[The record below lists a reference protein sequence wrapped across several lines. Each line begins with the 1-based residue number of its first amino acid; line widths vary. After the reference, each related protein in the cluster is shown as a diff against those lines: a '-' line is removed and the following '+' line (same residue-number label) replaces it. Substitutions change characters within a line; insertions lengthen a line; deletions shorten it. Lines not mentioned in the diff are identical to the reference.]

1 MTNNAMNAIDELMD
15 VALCRP
21 LTRRELEILDAK
33 LRTSDEAR
41 QEYIEHCQLV
51 ADLHL
56 LMRPQCV
63 VPKLPLG
70 EVSK

>member
-1 MTNNAMNAIDELMD
+1 VNEIDVLMD
-15 VALCRP
+15 AALCRE
-21 LTRRELEILDAK
+21 LTRRELEILDTQ
-33 LRTSDEAR
+33 LRASDEAR

-56 LMRPQCV
+56 LMRPECA

>member
-1 MTNNAMNAIDELMD
+1 MNAIDELMD
-15 VALCRP
+15 AALYRP
-21 LTRRELEILDAK
+21 LTRRELEILDAQ
-33 LRTSDEAR
+33 LRASDEAR
-41 QEYIEHCQLV
+41 QEYLERCQLV

-70 EVSK
+70 EASQ